1 MEDINTVVDSINH
14 NIEISFD
21 NDKQAQIIYDAVLL
35 EFETSPDYRSSMD
48 IELDGKSIL
57 IHINANDAT
66 SYRASINSAIKWIKL
81 SLEVNNLTLAK
92 SKNV

>member
-1 MEDINTVVDSINH
+1 MGDIKTVVDSINH
-14 NIEISFD
+14 DIEIEFD
-21 NDKQAQIIYDAVLL
+21 DEKQVQIIYDAVLL

-66 SYRASINSAIKWIKL
+66 SYRASINSAIKWIRL
-81 SLEVNNLTLAK
+81 SLEVNNLTI
-92 SKNV
+92 

>member
-1 MEDINTVVDSINH
+1 
-14 NIEISFD
+14 
-21 NDKQAQIIYDAVLL
+21 
-35 EFETSPDYRSSMD
+35 MD

-81 SLEVNNLTLAK
+81 SLEINNLTL
-92 SKNV
+92 S